1 MIGMAKSVELRPD
14 ESRYAFVYGIA
25 LHDTGD
31 IGAALTVLEQAHAG
45 SPADRNVLQAL
56 VSDNME
62 LGDREIALQWARKL
76 EDLSAP
82 D

>member
-1 MIGMAKSVELRPD
+1 ML
-14 ESRYAFVYGIA
+14 
-25 LHDTGD
+25 
-31 IGAALTVLEQAHAG
+31 AG

-56 VSDNME
+56 VSYNME
-62 LGDREIALQWARKL
+62 LGDRELALQWARKL